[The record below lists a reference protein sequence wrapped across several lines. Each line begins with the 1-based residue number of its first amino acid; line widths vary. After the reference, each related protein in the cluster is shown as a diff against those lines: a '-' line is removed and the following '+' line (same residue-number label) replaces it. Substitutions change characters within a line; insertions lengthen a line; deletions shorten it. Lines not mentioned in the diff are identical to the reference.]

1 MGGLKAGVVVVTKFC
16 RAHSSQFSSYINYID
31 RDEAARTENSSH
43 YNLYQDYMGNP
54 EKTTGLFTAEKNDLT
69 FPEKEELKELFQTAQ
84 DNDSLMW
91 QTVISFDN
99 RFLAE
104 NGLYQEEDHILDED
118 ALKNMVRDAVG
129 KMLKAE
135 NLENAVW
142 SAAIHFNTDNIHVHI
157 ATVEPDPMR
166 EKREYIQYEEKV
178 VDGKTVKIP
187 IRDAE
192 GKIVKQ
198 EEYKGTFRPKSIEAC
213 KSSIVNEI
221 LHEKE
226 NNLKINHVIRESI
239 VKQAKQHTL
248 SNDKDLA
255 HAFLDLYYKMPDT
268 ARNLWNYNNPVMVP
282 LQPEID
288 QLANMYLEKYHKE
301 EFAELKIMLQEQDE
315 KYQQAYGN
323 SNRSYAEG
331 KMQDLYTRLGNAILA
346 EIREYDRETR
356 QGVMRD
362 TLSGQTGQGKYYPV
376 LSIYHGISL
385 MSAVKRMKKGLENE
399 WQKRQ
404 NIREHDQM
412 VEQAVSRSAAHEEYK

>member
-1 MGGLKAGVVVVTKFC
+1 MGTIQAGVIVVTKFC
-16 RAHSSQFSSYINYID
+16 RSQSSQFSSYINYID
-31 RDEAARTENSSH
+31 RDEAARSENSSH
-43 YNLYQDYMGNP
+43 YNLYQDYMENP
-54 EKTTGLFTAEKNDLT
+54 DKTTGLFTADKNDLA
-69 FPEKEELKELFQTAQ
+69 FEEKEQLKELFQTAQ

-104 NGLYQEEDHILDED
+104 NGLYQEEEQILDED
-118 ALKNMVRDAVG
+118 ALKNMVRNAVG
-129 KMLKAE
+129 KMLQAE
-135 NLENAVW
+135 HLENAVW
-142 SAAIHFNTDNIHVHI
+142 SGAIHFNTDNIHVHI

-166 EKREYIQYEEKV
+166 KKREYIQYEEKMA
-178 VDGKTVKIP
+178 DGKLLKVP
-187 IRDAE
+187 MRDAG
-192 GKIVKQ
+192 GKIVTK

-226 NNLKINHVIRESI
+226 NNLKINQVIRDSI

-255 HAFLDLYYKMPDT
+255 HAFLDLYYKMPAT

-288 QLANMYLEKYHKE
+288 QLATMYLEKYHKE
-301 EFAELKIMLQEQDE
+301 EFAELKAMLQEQDK

-346 EIREYDRETR
+346 EIREYDRETG
-356 QGVMRD
+356 QGVTHD

-376 LSIYHGISL
+376 LSVYQRVSL
-385 MSAVKRMKKGLENE
+385 MSAIKRMKRGLENE

-412 VEQAVSRSAAHEEYK
+412 VEQSVNRSAGQEEDK

>member
-1 MGGLKAGVVVVTKFC
+1 MGKIKAGVVVVTKFC
-16 RAHSSQFSSYINYID
+16 RSQSSQFSSYVNYID

-54 EKTTGLFTAEKNDLT
+54 EKTTGLFTAEKNDLAYT
-69 FPEKEELKELFQTAQ
+69 EKEELKELFQTAQ

-104 NGLYQEEDHILDED
+104 NGLYQEEDQILDED
-118 ALKNMVRDAVG
+118 ALKNMVRNAVG

-135 NLENAVW
+135 DLENAVW

-166 EKREYIQYEEKV
+166 EKREYIQYEEQTIN
-178 VDGKTVKIP
+178 GKTVKVP
-187 IRDAE
+187 MRDAE
-192 GKIVKQ
+192 GKIIKQ
-198 EEYKGTFRPKSIEAC
+198 EEYKGTFRSKSIEAC

-226 NNLKINHVIRESI
+226 NNLKINQVIRNSI

-248 SNDKDLA
+248 SKDKDLA
-255 HAFLDLYYKMPDT
+255 HAFLALYYKMPDT
-268 ARNLWNYNNPVMVP
+268 ARNLWNYNSPVMAP

-288 QLANMYLEKYHKE
+288 HLSMLYLEKYHKE
-301 EFAELKIMLQEQDE
+301 EFTELKTMLQEQDE
-315 KYQQAYGN
+315 KYQQAYGD
-323 SNRSYAEG
+323 SSRSYAEG
-331 KMQDLYTRLGNAILA
+331 KMQDLYARLGNAVLA
-346 EIREYDRETR
+346 EIREYDREI
-356 QGVMRD
+356 QKGVTHD
-362 TLSGQTGQGKYYPV
+362 TLTGQSRMGGYYGAAGGGV
-376 LSIYHGISL
+376 SL
-385 MSAVKRMKKGLENE
+385 MSAIKRMKKGLENE

-412 VEQAVSRSAAHEEYK
+412 VEQAVNRSAGQEEDK